1 MGRLDGKTALITG
14 GGSGIGRATAELF
27 LAEGCR
33 VVIGD
38 INADSIAAVL
48 DAAGAG
54 APITGVQ
61 GDVSDMAA
69 AARLVEEA
77 VRVLGG
83 LDILVCAAGIT
94 SRSRIS
100 RLSEEEF
107 DRVIGVNLKGIYTVV
122 SAALPALTAGGGG
135 TIVTV
140 GSEMGLV
147 GEPNA
152 PVYNASK
159 AGVIMFT
166 KSIALDLIAQN
177 VRVNTICPGITQ
189 TPLLEEELRI
199 AEDPGGDAGGVRPL
213 GADRPRRRSGR
224 AGPRHPV
231 PRERRELVRGGNGAR
246 PRRRVHVSLIWPVQK
261 RPRGTGAGCV
271 RAWPSANDPVVRS
284 ARLGRAPDRGYNGSA
299 GRSPPLPPPGRLRT
313 SPIATRPR
321 PSPASFHRRY
331 CIVLRYIS

>member
-33 VVIGD
+33 VVIAD
-38 INADSIAAVL
+38 INEDSIAAVL
-48 DAAGAG
+48 AAAGPG
-54 APITGVQ
+54 APISGVR
-61 GDVSDMAA
+61 GDVSDMGA
-69 AARLVEEA
+69 AARMVDEA

-135 TIVTV
+135 AIVTV

-152 PVYNASK
+152 PAYNASK

-166 KSIALDLIAQN
+166 KSIALDLIGQN

-199 AEDPGGDAGGVRPL
+199 AEDP
-213 GADRPRRRSGR
+213 
-224 AGPRHPV
+224 
-231 PRERRELVRGGNGAR
+231 E
-246 PRRRVHVSLIWPVQK
+246 
-261 RPRGTGAGCV
+261 
-271 RAWPSANDPVVRS
+271 
-284 ARLGRAPDRGYNGSA
+284 
-299 GRSPPLPPPGRLRT
+299 
-313 SPIATRPR
+313 ATREEFAHWAPIGR
-321 PSPASFHRRY
+321 VADPAEQARGILFLASDESSFAVGTAL
-331 CIVLRYIS
+331 VLDGGFTSR